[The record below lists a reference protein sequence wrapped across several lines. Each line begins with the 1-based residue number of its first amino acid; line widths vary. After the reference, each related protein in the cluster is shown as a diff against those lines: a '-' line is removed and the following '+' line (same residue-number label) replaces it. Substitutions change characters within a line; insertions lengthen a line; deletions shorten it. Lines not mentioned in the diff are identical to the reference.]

1 MKRIRISGKTRG
13 LKHLILMLALMF
25 LIPCTSG
32 AGETPDGKTLLV
44 YYSRTGLTKI
54 VCDTLKQQI
63 DAEVLEIK
71 DMRDRSGR
79 WGYYS
84 AGFDSVL
91 NRYTR
96 IEPQNFDLA
105 PYSSIIILSPVWN
118 WKLSVPIRTFIHNN
132 RFDGKK
138 MFFMTT
144 ANNEVTK
151 YESYG
156 DDAPFM
162 KRFFRNYLRG
172 KCETMKA
179 FVKESGVEVTG
190 YYHVATLEKTKQEII
205 DRTNGYVEDIQKNL
219 SSKPQVIENIINE

>member
-1 MKRIRISGKTRG
+1 MKLKKTGKNMRS
-13 LKHLILMLALMF
+13 LKLVILFLALMF
-25 LIPCTSG
+25 LIPFTSG
-32 AGETPDGKTLLV
+32 AGETQDGKTLLV
-44 YYSRTGLTKI
+44 YYSRTGLTKL
-54 VCDTLKQQI
+54 VCDTLKQHI

-71 DMRDRSGR
+71 DTRNRSGR
-79 WGYYS
+79 WGYYY

-91 NRYTR
+91 NRYTK
-96 IEPQNFDLA
+96 IEPEKIDLT
-105 PYSSIIILSPVWN
+105 PYSSIIVLSPVWN

-151 YESYG
+151 YEGYG

-162 KRFFRNYLRG
+162 KRYFRDYLRG

-190 YYHVATLEKTKQEII
+190 YYHVPTLEKTNQEII
-205 DRTNGYVEDIQKNL
+205 DRTTGYVADIQKKI
-219 SSKPQVIENIINE
+219 SSESQVAATKPGE